1 MRKHVK
7 NNVYWVGKTD
17 WELRTFH
24 GYQYST
30 HKGSTY
36 NAYLIEEEKT
46 VLIDTVWLPF
56 ADEFVD
62 NLAEEIELEKI
73 DYIVINHGEVDH
85 SGALVKLMERIP
97 NTPIYYTATADLEAI
112 LHAEYLLKTALK
124 PITSAEATGSIRL

>member
-7 NNVYWVGKTD
+7 NNVYWVGRTD

-46 VLIDTVWLPF
+46 VLIDTVWLP
-56 ADEFVD
+56 
-62 NLAEEIELEKI
+62 
-73 DYIVINHGEVDH
+73 
-85 SGALVKLMERIP
+85 
-97 NTPIYYTATADLEAI
+97 
-112 LHAEYLLKTALK
+112 
-124 PITSAEATGSIRL
+124 